1 MAWREIL
8 KESSPKLRQENV
20 VRTVEGANPKPEK
33 DDERCKKKL
42 QEIIDGVFRLLQGKE
57 YFAMYAPAHNVASSP
72 ASSPPQIGD
81 SITEEDACN
90 LLESMQEAKNNR
102 GFFWNKG
109 GSSLAVS
116 FMTGTEGRDGK
127 AWGKEWNEERNF
139 YNYIR
144 NILENEGFYDTV
156 NSLFTCRFHMLS
168 YSPRPNE
175 TGEDFV
181 SRLDNGH
188 FSFAV
193 RMTNFA
199 KLAYNATTV
208 AEETENNLWFKKLHL
223 DSIMEEWNEI
233 HDGILGL
240 L

>member
-1 MAWREIL
+1 MDWREIL

-20 VRTVEGANPKPEK
+20 VATVEGANPKPEK

-42 QEIIDGVFRLLQGKE
+42 QEIIDGLFRLVQGKE
-57 YFAMYAPAHNVASSP
+57 YFAMVAPANQMDNSP
-72 ASSPPQIGD
+72 VSSPPQIGD
-81 SITEEDACN
+81 SITEKDACN
-90 LLESMQEAKNNR
+90 LLESMQEAKGNR
-102 GFFWNKG
+102 GFFWNKQ

-116 FMTGTEGRDGK
+116 FMTGMEGRDGK
-127 AWGKEWNEERNF
+127 GWGIEWNEERSF
-139 YNYIR
+139 SDYIK
-144 NILENEGFYDTV
+144 NILDSGRGFYDTV

-175 TGEDFV
+175 TGEEFV

-193 RMTNFA
+193 RLNNFA
-199 KLAYNATTV
+199 KMAYAG
-208 AEETENNLWFKKLHL
+208 EEDNFWFKKLHVE
-223 DSIMEEWNEI
+223 SIMEEWKEI

>member
-42 QEIIDGVFRLLQGKE
+42 QDIIDGIFRLVQGKR
-57 YFAMYAPAHNVASSP
+57 YFAMYSP
-72 ASSPPQIGD
+72 ADSKGGSPVSSPPQIGD

-102 GFFWNKG
+102 GFFWNKA
-109 GSSLAVS
+109 GSSLS
-116 FMTGTEGRDGK
+116 ICYMTGTEGRDGMS
-127 AWGKEWNEERNF
+127 WGREWNEERNF
-139 YNYIR
+139 SEYIK
-144 NILENEGFYDTV
+144 NILENEGFFDNTNWFV
-156 NSLFTCRFHMLS
+156 TCRFHQLS

-175 TGEDFV
+175 TGEEFV
-181 SRLDNGH
+181 SRLDSGH

-193 RMTNFA
+193 RLTDMTRI
-199 KLAYNATTV
+199 AYGAYVGDATDAFVTLI
-208 AEETENNLWFKKLHL
+208 EK
-223 DSIMEEWNEI
+223 EWKEI

>member
-8 KESSPKLRQENV
+8 KESSSKLRQDKV
-20 VRTVEGANPKPEK
+20 VRTVEGAEPKPEK

-42 QEIIDGVFRLLQGKE
+42 QEIIDGVFRLLQGNR
-57 YFAMYAPAHNVASSP
+57 YFAMYAPANSTGGSP
-72 ASSPPQIGD
+72 ISSPPQVGD

-109 GSSLAVS
+109 SSLAVCY
-116 FMTGTEGRDGK
+116 MTGMEGRDGMS
-127 AWGKEWNEERNF
+127 WGREWNEERNF
-139 YNYIR
+139 IEHIKNTLDSER
-144 NILENEGFYDTV
+144 RFLDTV
-156 NSLFTCRFHMLS
+156 NSFFICRFHMLS
-168 YSPRPNE
+168 FSPRPNE
-175 TGEDFV
+175 TGEEFV
-181 SRLDNGH
+181 SRMDNGH

-193 RMTNFA
+193 RMTNMTKILYA
-199 KLAYNATTV
+199 G
-208 AEETENNLWFKKLHL
+208 EENDPNQLYIK
-223 DSIMEEWNEI
+223 SIEKTWREI

>member
-1 MAWREIL
+1 MTWREIL

-57 YFAMYAPAHNVASSP
+57 YFAMFAPARSKGGSP
-72 ASSPPQIGD
+72 VSSPPQIGD
-81 SITEEDACN
+81 SITEEDACD

-116 FMTGTEGRDGK
+116 YMTGTEGRDGK
-127 AWGKEWNEERNF
+127 GWGIEWNEERSF
-139 YNYIR
+139 SEYIR
-144 NILENEGFYDTV
+144 NIIESSMGFFDTT
-156 NSLFTCRFHMLS
+156 NSFFTCRFHSLT

-175 TGEDFV
+175 TGEESV

-188 FSFAV
+188 FSFSV
-193 RMTNFA
+193 RLNNFA
-199 KLAYNATTV
+199 RMAYAGERDDNI
-208 AEETENNLWFKKLHL
+208 WFKKLHL
-223 DSIMEEWNEI
+223 DSIMEEWKEI

>member
-1 MAWREIL
+1 MDWREIL

-42 QEIIDGVFRLLQGKE
+42 QDIIDGVFRLLQGKQ
-57 YFAMYAPAHNVASSP
+57 YFTMYAPANSTGGSLV
-72 ASSPPQIGD
+72 SSPPQVGD

-109 GSSLAVS
+109 APTTGIS
-116 FMTGTEGRDGK
+116 FMTGTEGRDGMG
-127 AWGKEWNEERNF
+127 WGMQWIDEGTFSEFIK
-139 YNYIR
+139 
-144 NILENEGFYDTV
+144 NILDSGMAFFDTT
-156 NSLFTCRFHMLS
+156 NSFFTCRFHMLS

-175 TGEDFV
+175 TGEEFV
-181 SRLDNGH
+181 SRMDNGH

-193 RMTNFA
+193 RMNNITRI
-199 KLAYNATTV
+199 AYRG
-208 AEETENNLWFKKLHL
+208 EEDDPNQLYLE
-223 DSIMEEWNEI
+223 SIEEEWKEI

-240 L
+240 I